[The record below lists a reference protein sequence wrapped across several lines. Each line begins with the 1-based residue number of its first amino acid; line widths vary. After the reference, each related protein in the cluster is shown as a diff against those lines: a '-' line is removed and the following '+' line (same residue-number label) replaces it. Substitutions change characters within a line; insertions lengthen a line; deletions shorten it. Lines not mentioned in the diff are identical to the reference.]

1 MVVYSSENGQQVF
14 GKMQITTWQDE
25 NPDSKYNGI
34 PTPTKL
40 YPLNQSMLMTEDS
53 YRNSTFG
60 WQCSRGLP
68 LKFLTVWRTVLF
80 LSGYHHEIA
89 EETVRG
95 CKVKSKDTVLHPSTD
110 RCDY

>member
-1 MVVYSSENGQQVF
+1 MVVYSSENGQQVL

-60 WQCSRGLP
+60 VAVQQRAPIEVSYRVAYCSILEW
-68 LKFLTVWRTVLF
+68 V
-80 LSGYHHEIA
+80 S
-89 EETVRG
+89 
-95 CKVKSKDTVLHPSTD
+95 S
-110 RCDY
+110 